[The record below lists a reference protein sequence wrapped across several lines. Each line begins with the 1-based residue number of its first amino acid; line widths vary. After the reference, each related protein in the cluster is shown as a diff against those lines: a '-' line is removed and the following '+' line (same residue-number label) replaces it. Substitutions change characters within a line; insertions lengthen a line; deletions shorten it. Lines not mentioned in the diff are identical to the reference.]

1 VEWDDAGMREFDP
14 VPLGAYEAE
23 AWVAYYQ
30 RRWARFLY
38 AAVRMVRAGF
48 LLSWPRTVEGAW
60 LVLRANQAWAPYPD
74 NDPDGARA
82 LMRRFYELVADA
94 HGERFDVGEAARLEV
109 EWWRV
114 HRVLQRE
121 TPEAGNE
128 AGNEALVD
136 ALAALY
142 AHLYGTPVGA
152 VRAAA
157 AHRAEAM
164 RISDAWVADGRDPAS
179 PAIAAERTELIKG
192 YAALRAVVA
201 SPS

>member
-1 VEWDDAGMREFDP
+1 MREFEP

-48 LLSWPRTVEGAW
+48 MLSWPRTVAGAW

-82 LMRRFYELVADA
+82 LMVRFY
-94 HGERFDVGEAARLEV
+94 G
-109 EWWRV
+109 
-114 HRVLQRE
+114 
-121 TPEAGNE
+121 
-128 AGNEALVD
+128 
-136 ALAALY
+136 
-142 AHLYGTPVGA
+142 
-152 VRAAA
+152 
-157 AHRAEAM
+157 M
-164 RISDAWVADGRDPAS
+164 VADGRDPAS
-179 PAIAAERTELIKG
+179 PSIAAERTELIKG
-192 YAALRAVVA
+192 YQVLKAVVA

>member
-1 VEWDDAGMREFDP
+1 MREFDP
-14 VPLGAYEAE
+14 VPLGAYEAA

-48 LLSWPRTVEGAW
+48 LLSWPRTVAGAW

-82 LMRRFYELVADA
+82 LMGRFYGMVAAA
-94 HGERFDVGEAARLEV
+94 HGERFDVAEAARLEV

-121 TPEAGNE
+121 TPDAGN
-128 AGNEALVD
+128 GPLVD

-142 AHLYGTPVGA
+142 AHLYGTPAEA
-152 VRAAA
+152 VRPAA

-179 PAIAAERTELIKG
+179 PSITAERTELIKG
-192 YAALRAVVA
+192 YLALKAVVA

>member
-1 VEWDDAGMREFDP
+1 MWEFDP
-14 VPLGAYEAE
+14 VPLGAYEAD
-23 AWVAYYQ
+23 AWVAYYR

-48 LLSWPRTVEGAW
+48 VLSWPRTVEGAW
-60 LVLRANQAWAPYPD
+60 LVLRANQAWAPFPD

-82 LMRRFYELVADA
+82 LMHRFYALVADA
-94 HGERFDVGEAARLEV
+94 HGERFDAGEAARLEV

-121 TPEAGNE
+121 TPEAGN
-128 AGNEALVD
+128 AALVD

-142 AHLYGTPVGA
+142 AHLYGTPTDA
-152 VRAAA
+152 VRTAA

-179 PAIAAERTELIKG
+179 PAIAAERNELIKG